1 MKLTSL
7 KFSRLRNGVAQ
18 TRLSN
23 SKQLKTA
30 MGLWEG
36 SQKRSRHELRK
47 IDQSRLS
54 RSSIIEKASLS
65 TAAAMLELGEA
76 AREADLPPVVIAA
89 LAEPVILKATDEE
102 AAVAEELEVVSEDVA
117 LADEEA

>member
-1 MKLTSL
+1 MRLTGL

-18 TRLSN
+18 TRLFN

-30 MGLWEG
+30 TGLWEG

-47 IDQSRLS
+47 IDRSRLS

-65 TAAAMLELGEA
+65 TAAVMLELGEVVD
-76 AREADLPPVVIAA
+76 EAVLPPVVIAV
-89 LAEPVILKATDEE
+89 LVEPVTLKVIDEV
-102 AAVAEELEVVSEDVA
+102 AVGVGELEVVSEDVA